1 MVLNDAY
8 ILWNILLNHTSY
20 NIHIYIYIY
29 IFRWGFH
36 HIPISWC
43 FSMKS
48 LSLMVQIPWN
58 PMKSHVFFRVPPR
71 PIRKWSSRK
80 ALRCRLP
87 FRGQQ
92 KPWQICGKWEILW
105 DEIWETMGKYGKIYI
120 YLYIYVYN
128 YIYIYFDVK
137 YWFHVSLFFRMV
149 HGFPIYIY
157 LICHMLMICCQ
168 SPTWMVIQVAT
179 NVDGFCLFFRTHPDV
194 LR

>member
-1 MVLNDAY
+1 
-8 ILWNILLNHTSY
+8 
-20 NIHIYIYIY
+20 
-29 IFRWGFH
+29 
-36 HIPISWC
+36 
-43 FSMKS
+43 MKS

-58 PMKSHVFFRVPPR
+58 PMKSHVFLGFPPVPSGSEAPGR
-71 PIRKWSSRK
+71 
-80 ALRCRLP
+80 
-87 FRGQQ
+87 
-92 KPWQICGKWEILW
+92 LW
-105 DEIWETMGKYGKIYI
+105 DAGSPSGDSKNHGKYVGNGKFYGMKYEKLWENMGKYI
-120 YLYIYVYN
+120 YLYIYMYIN
-128 YIYIYFDVK
+128 IYIYFDVQ